1 MRLNDATIK
10 RFVINQKDYGNSIK
24 GFLNALLN
32 SEHFHAELI
41 IKENYIIPAG
51 FVKFTVD
58 SGWVFAN
65 VSTKLSFGETLHLNR
80 LQVKIYDDVI
90 TNEAFIE
97 SDTEVLYTINEND
110 VEARLC
116 FMVGSVFPYNGLK
129 MVVPESRFVSLGT
142 SNFPV
147 KSLNEYDANAGD
159 VEIIDPVPEPLPG
172 TDQEPTEPEEP
183 VVDPDPAP
191 AEQTDPDQN
200 EGTGEDAGAGAGEDS
215 GD

>member
-10 RFVINQKDYGNSIK
+10 KFEINQKDYSNSIK
-24 GFLNALLN
+24 GFLKALIN
-32 SEHFHAELI
+32 SEHFNAELI
-41 IKENYIIPAG
+41 IRENYIIPAG

-58 SGWVFAN
+58 NGWVFAN
-65 VSTKLSFGETLHLNR
+65 VSTKLSFGETLHLDR
-80 LQVKIYDDVI
+80 LQVKIYDDVDKENSI
-90 TNEAFIE
+90 IE

-147 KSLNEYDANAGD
+147 KKLDEYDQM
-159 VEIIDPVPEPLPG
+159 IDEPDEEPG
-172 TDQEPTEPEEP
+172 TEPGQEPVDPTEPEQE
-183 VVDPDPAP
+183 PDP
-191 AEQTDPDQN
+191 N
-200 EGTGEDAGAGAGEDS
+200 GGTGDDSGAGDGEDT

>member
-1 MRLNDATIK
+1 MRLNDATIN
-10 RFVINQKDYGNSIK
+10 RLEINQKDYSNSIK

-32 SEHFHAELI
+32 SEHFHADLLI
-41 IKENYIIPAG
+41 NNHIIPAG

-65 VSTKLSFGETLHLNR
+65 VSTKLSLGETVRSDHLTV
-80 LQVKIYDDVI
+80 QIYDDVDKENPI
-90 TNEAFIE
+90 IE
-97 SDTEVLYTINEND
+97 SDTKVLYTINEND

-147 KSLNEYDANAGD
+147 KTLEEDYETNVGDA
-159 VEIIDPVPEPLPG
+159 EIIDPGEEPEPDPEPLHESDP
-172 TDQEPTEPEEP
+172 DDPTESE
-183 VVDPDPAP
+183 PDPTP
-191 AEQTDPDQN
+191 
-200 EGTGEDAGAGAGEDS
+200 GEDAGAGTGEDT